1 MYGIKY
7 IKTNQVRKWIKHL
20 SNDEFLNFYWNYS
33 SIKQSQGYIYL
44 FNRKKYEII
53 IIMLLTKCKTKKPA
67 LKS

>member
-20 SNDEFLNFYWNYS
+20 SNVEFLNFYWNYS

-53 IIMLLTKCKTKKPA
+53 IIMLLTTYKTRKPA